1 MPYAVVLEK
10 INAISIEV
18 YSLTLSFALMIAEYL
33 NKWSMASCSTALD
46 PGINQANASRTV

>member
-10 INAISIEV
+10 VNAISIEV

-33 NKWSMASCSTALD
+33 NKWSLASCSTALD
-46 PGINQANASRTV
+46 PSINQASASRTV